1 MNENKK
7 IDLDGNRPA
16 TLHYGAVSTDFPTL
30 LEAIMAWHRL
40 RPEQAQRAS
49 IRIIGGELYAAAQ
62 IPKLLN
68 GSKPS
73 RGRSDGGG
81 AGYPKSALWREIR
94 RPAS

>member
-1 MNENKK
+1 MGGGEE
-7 IDLDGNRPA
+7 IGFDGSRPA
-16 TLHYGAVSTDFPTL
+16 TLHNGAISTDFPTL

-73 RGRSDGGG
+73 RD
-81 AGYPKSALWREIR
+81 
-94 RPAS
+94 